1 MIYQSNTTGA
11 TNGEGTAYPLG
22 TSEFALVFSGIRVVH
37 VVKLH
42 VFMFLA
48 SYCDAHLFCR
58 RLTIYLCYLYLLRI
72 LVFIAI
78 LRS

>member
-11 TNGEGTAYPLG
+11 TNGEGTAYPSG
-22 TSEFALVFSGIRVVH
+22 TPMFALVFSGIRVVD

-48 SYCDAHLFCR
+48 SYIVMSICFVWGSR
-58 RLTIYLCYLYLLRI
+58 FIYVIYI
-72 LVFIAI
+72 
-78 LRS
+78 